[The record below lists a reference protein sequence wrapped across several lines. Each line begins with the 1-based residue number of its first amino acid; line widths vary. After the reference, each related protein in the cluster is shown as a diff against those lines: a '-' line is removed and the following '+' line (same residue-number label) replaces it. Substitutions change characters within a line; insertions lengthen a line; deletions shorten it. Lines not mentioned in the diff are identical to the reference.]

1 MSLKVKLLLFG
12 QKDKDFQWI
21 SVGEESKKLRSF
33 LKELIDQQSVKFIQ
47 DGCVVIINDELITD
61 DRALEEGDEIK
72 IFPMLHGG

>member
-1 MSLKVKLLLFG
+1 MSLKVKLFLFG